1 LGDRARNTSRGGY
14 AEALELSYSN
24 LQYRFRIDGDGKFV
38 NNADKP
44 SRMENGKES
53 CRKLEQTIL
62 IDNAVFSGE
71 YAMSQTTV
79 LDMQSCID
87 QELKPFQRLDV
98 LINQATVTGN
108 RYSAATQSEINT
120 EMF

>member
-1 LGDRARNTSRGGY
+1 
-14 AEALELSYSN
+14 
-24 LQYRFRIDGDGKFV
+24 
-38 NNADKP
+38 
-44 SRMENGKES
+44 MENGKES

-87 QELKPFQRLDV
+87 QELNPFQRQDV